1 MYSCFAYLILYILV
15 LCVVMFVYNVLVN
28 MMKWV
33 RVKVCNSQAHCIL
46 LLKVERNHMFL
57 AFKKKDD
64 VLLDSW

>member
-1 MYSCFAYLILYILV
+1 
-15 LCVVMFVYNVLVN
+15 MFVYNVLVN

-46 LLKVERNHMFL
+46 LLKVERDHVFL